1 MKRLRTPTLAR
12 CYAHS
17 ASLLAAILIAALPA
31 LTCAADVRAPQEV
44 RTMRADAFLDSIAVN
59 IHITYTDGAYA
70 DARKVADDLAWIGV
84 HHVRE
89 GTPTNT
95 IPFSTYLALAQRGI
109 KFNLVVHGELDD
121 ALGQLDRLAAAAPG
135 SIAAVEGYNEID
147 NFRMS
152 YRGRTGEAAAL
163 DAQRA
168 LYAHVH
174 GSKALAGVPV
184 YDLTGFD
191 VKRVATRAGS
201 ADFANQ
207 HAYPQNGDQPASNGS
222 GPAWIAWAV
231 DAARK
236 YGLPVV
242 MTEFGYF
249 TIPQAGWNNLGV
261 DDATQAKGVLNGLF
275 SAARLGVTRTYLYEL
290 LDEKPDPQNANS
302 EMHFGVFRN
311 DHTPKPAANTIRNL
325 TAILRAASAG
335 ASTNDSPS
343 YVLRGMPE
351 SGRSLLL
358 AGGNGHY
365 LLALWNEVPF
375 WDRAT
380 GKPLNAG
387 SVKVQ
392 VEFEHAMRSAA
403 LYDPTVSAD
412 SQQRFDAPQRLTLDV
427 PDHVILLDVISSP
440 KPGG

>member
-1 MKRLRTPTLAR
+1 MTAMSVTGMSMRAKLGRLVATLLMVAVMGAR
-12 CYAHS
+12 
-17 ASLLAAILIAALPA
+17 PA
-31 LTCAADVRAPQEV
+31 PVHAADAPNAKTIGSV
-44 RTMRADAFLDSIAVN
+44 SVAAFLDSIAVN

-70 DARKVADDLAWIGV
+70 NAPKVADDLAWLGV
-84 HHVRE
+84 RHVRE
-89 GTPTNT
+89 GTPADNF
-95 IPFSTYLALAQRGI
+95 PFSTYLALAKRGI

-121 ALGQLDRLAAAAPG
+121 SMKQLDRLAAAAPG
-135 SIAAVEGYNEID
+135 SVAAVEGFNEID
-147 NFRMS
+147 NFHMS

-174 GSKALAGVPV
+174 GNPLLAGVPV
-184 YDLTGFD
+184 YDLTGFNLD
-191 VKRVATRAGS
+191 HVATRAGS

-231 DAARK
+231 EAVRK
-236 YGLPVV
+236 FGLPVV

-249 TIPQAGWNNLGV
+249 TIPQSGWVYVGV
-261 DDATQAKGVLNGLF
+261 DEATQAKGILNGLF

-290 LDEKPDPQNANS
+290 LDEKPDPQNTDNG
-302 EMHFGVFRN
+302 MHFGLFRN
-311 DHTPKPAANTIRNL
+311 DHTPKPAASTIRNL
-325 TAILRAASAG
+325 TAVLRAASAG
-335 ASTNDSPS
+335 SSTNDSPS
-343 YVLRGMPE
+343 YTLRGIPE

-387 SVKVQ
+387 GVKVQ
-392 VEFEHAMRSAA
+392 VEFEHAIRSAA
-403 LYDPTVSAD
+403 LYDPTVSTD
-412 SQQRFDAPQRLTLDV
+412 PQQRFDASQKLTVDV
-427 PDHVILLDVISSP
+427 PDHVILLDVT
-440 KPGG
+440 PGS

>member
-1 MKRLRTPTLAR
+1 MNRPGLIARATLRAMLATV
-12 CYAHS
+12 
-17 ASLLAAILIAALPA
+17 LIAALPLPA
-31 LTCAADVRAPQEV
+31 CAADALPGKEVRAMS
-44 RTMRADAFLDSIAVN
+44 TSAFLDSIAVN

-70 DARKVADDLAWIGV
+70 DARKVADDLVWLGV

-89 GTPTNT
+89 GTPANNF
-95 IPFSTYLALAQRGI
+95 PFSTYLALAQRGI

-121 ALGQLDRLAAAAPG
+121 SLRQLDRLAAAAPG

-147 NFRMS
+147 NFHMS
-152 YRGRTGEAAAL
+152 YQGRTGEAAAL
-163 DAQRA
+163 DSQRA

-174 GSKALAGVPV
+174 GNKALAGVPV
-184 YDLTGFD
+184 YDLTGFNLQH
-191 VKRVATRAGS
+191 VATRAGS

-231 DAARK
+231 EAARK
-236 YGLPVV
+236 YGLPIV

-249 TIPQAGWNNLGV
+249 TIPQSGWIYVGV
-261 DDATQAKGVLNGLF
+261 DEATQAKGVLNGLF
-275 SAARLGVTRTYLYEL
+275 SAARLGVTRTYIYEL
-290 LDEKPDPQNANS
+290 LDEKPDPQNTDNG
-302 EMHFGVFRN
+302 MHFGLFRN
-311 DHTPKPAANTIRNL
+311 DHTPKPAATTIRNL
-325 TAILRAASAG
+325 TAILRATPSG
-335 ASTNDSPS
+335 SSNNNSPS
-343 YVLRGMPE
+343 YTLSGMPV

-358 AGGNGHY
+358 SRADGHY

-387 SVKVQ
+387 GVKVQ
-392 VEFEHAMRSAA
+392 VEFDHAMRSVA

-412 SQQRFDAPQRLTLDV
+412 PQMRVDAPLKMTLDV
-427 PDHVILLDVISSP
+427 PDHVILLDVTTGI
-440 KPGG
+440 KTGR